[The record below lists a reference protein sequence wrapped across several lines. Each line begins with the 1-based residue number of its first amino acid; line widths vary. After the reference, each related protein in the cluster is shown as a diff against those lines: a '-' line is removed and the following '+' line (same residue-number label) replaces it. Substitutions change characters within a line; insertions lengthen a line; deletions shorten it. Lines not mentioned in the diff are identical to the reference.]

1 MDWRAEPTVLA
12 HLFKALLDLGDRRV
26 RAILWRSVGL
36 SILVLIALGVG
47 VHAGVAALVATQIGW
62 IDTIAELG
70 IGFAVFVL
78 VWVLFPAAVSA
89 TLSLFLEP
97 AAAAVEARHYPG
109 LGPAR
114 AQPFR
119 EAIAEAARFAALA
132 IVLNILALPLYV
144 ALTFL
149 PPINFFVFYS
159 LNGYL
164 LGREYF
170 GSVALRRLEA
180 RRAGEVW
187 RANRGRVFVAGVIVA
202 LLLTIPLLNLAAPV
216 IAVSFMLHLFQS
228 VRREGQLGPGTPGL
242 SPRA

>member
-1 MDWRAEPTVLA
+1 MLA
-12 HLFKALLDLGDRRV
+12 HFFKALLDLGDRRV
-26 RAILWRSVGL
+26 RAILWRCVGL
-36 SILVLIALGVG
+36 SVLVLIALGVG
-47 VHAGVAALVATQIGW
+47 VYAGVAALVATEIGW
-62 IDTIAELG
+62 IDTLAELG

-89 TLSLFLEP
+89 ALSLFLEP

-119 EAIAEAARFAALA
+119 EVMAEAARFATLA
-132 IVLNILALPLYV
+132 IVCNILALPIYV

-180 RRAGEVW
+180 KQARELW
-187 RANRGRVFVAGVIVA
+187 RANRGRAFAAGVIVA
-202 LLLTIPLLNLAAPV
+202 FLLTVPLLNLAAPIV
-216 IAVSFMLHLFQS
+216 AVSFMLHLFQS
-228 VRREGQLGPGTPGL
+228 VRQQGHQGPRMPGR
-242 SPRA
+242 SSQA